1 MKQSEEK
8 LKSATDANVFSPS
21 ACVLLPLT
29 NLLRGKDTEK

>member
-8 LKSATDANVFSPS
+8 LKCATDPSVFSPS
-21 ACVLLPLT
+21 AHVFLPLT